1 MQSINVCLINFK
13 VVIWLVQNLMYF
25 FLFLRKCET
34 IFAKLF
40 QNKLNKE
47 IETMETNANPVIP
60 IKLCMAEDVG
70 MVVEVVLNLIT
81 VVVVVL
87 PAKVVLRM
95 DVEAVVCSGKFELR
109 EEKLVNGFLSVGR
122 MTTMTSIYDS
132 NDGIPANKY
141 NLNYEELQLYIQII
155 NINHHLLP
163 QFVS

>member
-1 MQSINVCLINFK
+1 
-13 VVIWLVQNLMYF
+13 
-25 FLFLRKCET
+25 
-34 IFAKLF
+34 
-40 QNKLNKE
+40 
-47 IETMETNANPVIP
+47 METNANPVIQ

-87 PAKVVLRM
+87 PAEVVLRV

-109 EEKLVNGFLSVGR
+109 EEKLVNGYLSVGR

-132 NDGIPANKY
+132 SDGLPANKSI
-141 NLNYEELQLYIQII
+141 LNYARIKIRFSTI
-155 NINHHLLP
+155 NANHYLVP